1 MKFNRDLA
9 IKGALVVAILIVIGV
24 SAHLYSKRKEEH
36 FEGNIDIDALRGFS
50 KGDPGSNWN
59 DQDLWNKGTHQ
70 VPTISGGTP
79 SQFKNNIVNMILA
92 KAATEASSGRVS
104 VKTGIDSKIATV
116 QSDMNAISNQVGTN
130 KSEQDVINADR
141 QTDDD
146 NEPTRIS
153 NQIAIDNKQ
162 DNKKIATA
170 VANQASKQT
179 AKDNTQDITITS
191 MAAKNTK
198 QDENITK
205 LDLPVGTIMA
215 YAPDTNLGSVET
227 RDSLRGIL
235 KGKGWAVCDIV
246 SNGNAAA
253 YGGKYIPDLT
263 DRFLKG
269 DNFTPAT
276 VSAETAATKRIGQSA
291 HQRSGGLGNIRLI
304 ENQMPPHSH
313 SYQTEV
319 HTTSKS
325 VVSGG
330 YYGWINTNKTTG
342 VTGGDGVVGT
352 YGHAIDIRPPFYKV
366 VYIMKFKS
374 VLG

>member
-50 KGDPGSNWN
+50 KGEPGSNWN

-70 VPTISGGTP
+70 VPTIAGGTP

-116 QSDMNAISNQVGTN
+116 QSEMDAISNKMVTN

-153 NQIAIDNKQ
+153 NQIAIDNEQ
-162 DNKKIATA
+162 DEKIIATA

-198 QDENITK
+198 QDETITK
-205 LDLPVGTIMA
+205 LDLPEGTIMA
-215 YAPDTNLGSVET
+215 YAPTKTL
-227 RDSLRGIL
+227 GIL
-235 KGKGWAVCDIV
+235 ADEDSIRYELHQKGWAICDSV
-246 SNGNAAA
+246 SSADTLGYNK
-253 YGGKYIPDLT
+253 KYIPNLT

-269 DNFTPAT
+269 HNFPAT
-276 VSAETAATKRIGQSA
+276 VSAETAATKRIGQSTTNYM
-291 HQRSGGLGNIRLI
+291 NIANGRIVLKKA
-304 ENQMPPHSH
+304 QMPSHNH

-319 HTTSKS
+319 HTSSKS
-325 VVSGG
+325 NVSGG
-330 YYGWINTNKTTG
+330 YYGWTNTPKTTG
-342 VTGGDGVVGT
+342 YAGSN
-352 YGHAIDIRPPFYKV
+352 APIDIRPPFYKV